1 MFDSPLIPSVMSAIP
16 GEPLVEMRK
25 LLLKL
30 RWIGMNEE
38 ADRLASELARFVPGV
53 TLAGSY
59 ETD

>member
-1 MFDSPLIPSVMSAIP
+1 MLELPVMPPAINTLP
-16 GEPLVEMRK
+16 TQQPMEVRK

-38 ADRLASELARFVPGV
+38 ADRLASELARFAPGV
-53 TLAGSY
+53 TIAGSY

>member
-1 MFDSPLIPSVMSAIP
+1 MEV
-16 GEPLVEMRK
+16 RK

-38 ADRLASELARFVPGV
+38 ADRLASELARFTPDV
-53 TLAGSY
+53 TIAGTY

>member
-1 MFDSPLIPSVMSAIP
+1 MLNLPPLPAMTSPLPSQQPMEI
-16 GEPLVEMRK
+16 RK

-38 ADRLASELARFVPGV
+38 ADRLASELARFAPGV
-53 TLAGSY
+53 TIAGSY

>member
-1 MFDSPLIPSVMSAIP
+1 MLELPIKPLATTTVPAQQPIEV
-16 GEPLVEMRK
+16 RK

-38 ADRLASELARFVPGV
+38 ADRLASELARFAPGV
-53 TLAGSY
+53 TIAGTY

>member
-1 MFDSPLIPSVMSAIP
+1 MLNLPSLPATISPLPSQQPMEI
-16 GEPLVEMRK
+16 RK

-38 ADRLASELARFVPGV
+38 ADRLASELARFAPGV
-53 TLAGSY
+53 TIAGSY

>member
-1 MFDSPLIPSVMSAIP
+1 MLELPVLPFNNALPAR
-16 GEPLVEMRK
+16 EPMEVRK

-38 ADRLASELARFVPGV
+38 ADRLASELARFAPGV
-53 TLAGSY
+53 TIAGSY

>member
-1 MFDSPLIPSVMSAIP
+1 MLELPIMPPAIHTLP
-16 GEPLVEMRK
+16 AQQPVEVRK

-38 ADRLASELARFVPGV
+38 ADRLASELARFAPGV
-53 TLAGSY
+53 TIAGTY

>member
-1 MFDSPLIPSVMSAIP
+1 MLELPIMPLATTTVPAQQPIE
-16 GEPLVEMRK
+16 GRK

-38 ADRLASELARFVPGV
+38 ADRLASELARFAPGV
-53 TLAGSY
+53 TIAGTY

>member
-1 MFDSPLIPSVMSAIP
+1 MRELPIMPPALQTLPAQQP
-16 GEPLVEMRK
+16 VEVRK

-38 ADRLASELARFVPGV
+38 ADRLASELARFAPGL
-53 TLAGSY
+53 TIAGSY

>member
-1 MFDSPLIPSVMSAIP
+1 MLELPIMPLATTTVPAQQP
-16 GEPLVEMRK
+16 VEVRK

-38 ADRLASELARFVPGV
+38 ADRLASELARFAPGV
-53 TLAGSY
+53 TIAGTY

>member
-1 MFDSPLIPSVMSAIP
+1 MFELPIIPPLISPLPAQQAM
-16 GEPLVEMRK
+16 EFRK

-38 ADRLASELARFVPGV
+38 ADRLASEMARFAPGV
-53 TLAGSY
+53 TIAGSY